1 MLKHISKCFVTG
13 LVVVLPVAGTILV
26 LGYLESTISSSGIS
40 KLPFYFPGL
49 GLLLTC
55 LVIYFLGLIT
65 TTLAGQWLWGRADQI
80 FRKMPAIGKIYISLK
95 QILGY
100 GEGKDAMF
108 QEVVEVGSSSG
119 QGIEIGLITNRFQDS
134 QGNSKIVV
142 FIPSAP
148 NPTSGR
154 MVILAP
160 EQVKP
165 STMSVHDAL
174 KTLVTIGKAEA
185 GLESGSAR

>member
-13 LVVVLPVAGTILV
+13 LVVVLPIAGTILV

-55 LVIYFLGLIT
+55 LAIYFLGLIT
-65 TTLAGQWLWGRADQI
+65 TTLAGQWLWRKTDRI
-80 FRKMPAIGKIYISLK
+80 FHKLPAIGKIYVSLK

-119 QGIEIGLITNRFQDS
+119 QGSEIGLITNRFQDS

-154 MVILAP
+154 MVVLAS

-165 STMSVHDAL
+165 SSMSVHDAL
-174 KTLVTIGKAEA
+174 KMLVTIGKAET
-185 GLESGSAR
+185 GQ